1 MKYRLL
7 LDLEVYD
14 FLATLK
20 PSERRQLRKRF
31 AELLESPASWQ
42 EFVDRDA
49 SGRTLGV
56 TVCGRFAITFWD
68 DFADRQVKILRI
80 VLADR

>member
-14 FLATLK
+14 FLAALK
-20 PSERRQLRKRF
+20 RAERALLRKRF
-31 AELLESPASWQ
+31 DEMLASPSQWAEFAE
-42 EFVDRDA
+42 RDA
-49 SGRTLGV
+49 TGRRLGV
-56 TVCGRFAITFWD
+56 TICGRFAITFWD
-68 DFADRQVKILRI
+68 DFADRHIKILRI

>member
-7 LDLEVYD
+7 LDLDVYD
-14 FLATLK
+14 FVATLK
-20 PSERRQLRKRF
+20 PAERRQLRKRF
-31 AELLESPASWQ
+31 GELLESPTRWE

-49 SGRTLGV
+49 LGRRVGV
-56 TVCGRFAITFWD
+56 TICGHFAITFWD

-80 VLADR
+80 VPADR

>member
-31 AELLESPASWQ
+31 AELLESPARWQ
-42 EFVDRDA
+42 EFVDRDVG
-49 SGRTLGV
+49 GRTPGV
-56 TVCGRFAITFWD
+56 TICGRFAITFWD
-68 DFADRQVKILRI
+68 DFADRHVKILRI